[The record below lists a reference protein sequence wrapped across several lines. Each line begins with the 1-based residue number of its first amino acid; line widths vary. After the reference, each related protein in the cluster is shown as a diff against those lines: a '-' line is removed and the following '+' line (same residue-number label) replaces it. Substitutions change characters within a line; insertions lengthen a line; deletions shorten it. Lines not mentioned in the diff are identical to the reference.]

1 MCIVP
6 LMKAE
11 KDEKWIIA
19 EFAKKGTLDFWIKFN
34 PFVPNTP
41 FLYPLKTSVFRGR
54 ESLHWERRVK
64 LKYIS
69 NSIT

>member
-11 KDEKWIIA
+11 KDEKWIIV

-41 FLYPLKTSVFRGR
+41 FPYPLKTDVF
-54 ESLHWERRVK
+54 SLMFSGVEKVCIGNEG
-64 LKYIS
+64 L
-69 NSIT
+69 NSIYL